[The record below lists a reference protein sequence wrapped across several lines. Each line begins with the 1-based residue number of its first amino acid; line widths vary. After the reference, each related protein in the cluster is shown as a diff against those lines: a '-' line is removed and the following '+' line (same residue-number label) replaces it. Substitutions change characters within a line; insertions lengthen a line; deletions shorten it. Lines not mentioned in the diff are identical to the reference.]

1 MGAQPDKKS
10 TLKICGLACLFIG
23 SFISI
28 DAHCTASE
36 VHAAPAS
43 RSDLPQIWPN
53 TDLLNLLHG
62 YNYVLKTSAEGE
74 VESLII
80 SGKNGSGLGNRI
92 VDASFVS
99 KTPIAMPTDDGSGQ
113 PSAKLSESLQ
123 GQDAVHALGAQL
135 PAIASEHGMTAD
147 RLREILLNDTTAWID
162 TSGRLYYVEA
172 PPAAE
177 PGEQTEGS
185 SDNVFASP
193 VAAPVDL
200 SKTFQLHSKPGASK
214 VIYLDFNGQTVT
226 GTGWNNSYSLPSIN
240 APAFDTGGDASVFD
254 EAELTRI
261 QNIWSRVAED
271 YAPFDIDVTTEE
283 PPADAMDRSSS
294 SDQAYG
300 TRAIITKK
308 VLPCTCGGIA
318 YVGIFDYTSSYYKPA
333 WIFYDML
340 GGGDEKF
347 VAEAISHEVGHNLG
361 LNHDGGSGTS
371 YYQGHGAGA
380 TGWAPIMGVG
390 YYRELVQWSQGEY
403 PGANNHE
410 DDISILQSHGAAIR
424 ADDAGDAPGSAV
436 ALAGSSSSGTF
447 VASQT
452 GVVERVGDLDYYVF
466 SSAGGQVNF
475 DVAPAAL
482 GPNLDVSIDLFSA
495 EGSLV
500 ASANPT
506 DTLDASISVNLTPGI
521 FYLRVSGAGKAPN
534 GTDYGYSNYGSLGQY
549 QISGRLV
556 QGATQAPAALATAS
570 ASNGIAPL
578 EVQFSGTDSTDDGTI
593 THYSWD
599 FGDGSSSSEAN
610 PRHTFTDAGTF
621 TVRLTVTDDVGLTS
635 EASVPVSV
643 AAQGASTTS
652 HVGNMTIELSQKLI
666 KARARVQVA
675 VTNGVGQPISG
686 VAVKGKWSGLVK
698 GKAKGVTDDSGI
710 VTLSSPLTKKKG
722 TFTFSV
728 SGLSGDGYTYDPSLN
743 SQTRISLT
751 R

>member
-1 MGAQPDKKS
+1 
-10 TLKICGLACLFIG
+10 
-23 SFISI
+23 
-28 DAHCTASE
+28 
-36 VHAAPAS
+36 
-43 RSDLPQIWPN
+43 
-53 TDLLNLLHG
+53 
-62 YNYVLKTSAEGE
+62 
-74 VESLII
+74 
-80 SGKNGSGLGNRI
+80 
-92 VDASFVS
+92 
-99 KTPIAMPTDDGSGQ
+99 
-113 PSAKLSESLQ
+113 
-123 GQDAVHALGAQL
+123 
-135 PAIASEHGMTAD
+135 MTAD

>member
-1 MGAQPDKKS
+1 
-10 TLKICGLACLFIG
+10 
-23 SFISI
+23 
-28 DAHCTASE
+28 
-36 VHAAPAS
+36 
-43 RSDLPQIWPN
+43 
-53 TDLLNLLHG
+53 
-62 YNYVLKTSAEGE
+62 
-74 VESLII
+74 
-80 SGKNGSGLGNRI
+80 
-92 VDASFVS
+92 
-99 KTPIAMPTDDGSGQ
+99 
-113 PSAKLSESLQ
+113 
-123 GQDAVHALGAQL
+123 
-135 PAIASEHGMTAD
+135 MTAD

-172 PPAAE
+172 PPAAN
-177 PGEQTEGS
+177 PGEQTEGG

-226 GTGWNNSYSLPSIN
+226 GTGWNNSYSLPTIY
-240 APAFDTGGDASVFD
+240 APAFDTGGNASVFD

-283 PPADAMDRSSS
+283 PSADAMDRSSS

-410 DDISILQSHGAAIR
+410 DDISILRGHGAAIR

-436 ALAGSSSSGTF
+436 ALAGSLSGGTF
-447 VASQT
+447 VASQA

-482 GPNLDVSIDLFSA
+482 GPNLDVSIALFSA

-521 FYLRVSGAGKAPN
+521 FYLRVSGAGKGAN
-534 GTDYGYSNYGSLGQY
+534 GTDYGYSSYGSLGQY
-549 QISGRLV
+549 QISGRLM

-621 TVRLTVTDDVGLTS
+621 TVRLRVTDDVGLTS

-652 HVGNMTIELSQKLI
+652 HVGNMMIELSQKLM

-698 GKAKGVTDDSGI
+698 GKAKGVTDESGI
-710 VTLSSPLTKKKG
+710 VTLSSPPTKKKG

>member
-10 TLKICGLACLFIG
+10 TLQICGLACLFIG

-36 VHAAPAS
+36 AHTAPAS
-43 RSDLPQIWPN
+43 RSYLPRIWPN
-53 TDLLNLLHG
+53 TDLQNLLRG
-62 YNYVLKTSAEGE
+62 YNYILKTSAAGK
-74 VESLII
+74 VESLIV
-80 SGKNGSGLGNRI
+80 SGENGSGLGNRI
-92 VDASFVS
+92 ADASLVS
-99 KTPIAMPTDDGSGQ
+99 KTPVALPFGDGSDQ
-113 PSAKLSESLQ
+113 PSTKFSESLQ
-123 GQDAVHALGAQL
+123 GQDAIDALGAQL
-135 PAIASEHGMTAD
+135 PAIASEHGMSTD
-147 RLREILLNDTTAWID
+147 RLREILLNDTTAWLD

-185 SDNVFASP
+185 GNNVIAPP
-193 VAAPVDL
+193 VAALVEL
-200 SKTFQLHSKPGASK
+200 GKTFQLHSKSGASK
-214 VIYLDFNGQTVT
+214 IIYLDFNGQTVT
-226 GTGWNNSYSLPSIN
+226 GTGWNNSYSLPTIS
-240 APAFDTGGDASVFD
+240 APAFDTGGNASVFD
-254 EAELTRI
+254 DAELTRI

-283 PPADAMDRSSS
+283 PSADALDRSSS

-300 TRAIITKK
+300 TRAIITKRL
-308 VLPCTCGGIA
+308 LPCSCGGIA
-318 YVGIFDYTSSYYKPA
+318 YVGIFDYTTSYYKPA

-361 LNHDGGSGTS
+361 LNHDGGTGTG

-410 DDISILQSHGAAIR
+410 DDINILQSHGAAIR

-436 ALAGSSSSGTF
+436 ALAGSLSGGTL
-447 VASQT
+447 VASQA
-452 GVVERVGDLDYYVF
+452 GVIERRGDLDYYVF
-466 SSAGGQVNF
+466 TSAGGQVNF

-482 GPNLDVSIDLFSA
+482 GPNLDVSLALFSA

-500 ASANPT
+500 AAANPT
-506 DTLDASISVNLTPGI
+506 DTLDASLSANLTPGT
-521 FYLRVSGAGKAPN
+521 FYLRVSGAGKAAN
-534 GTDYGYSNYGSLGQY
+534 GTDYGYTDYGSLGQY
-549 QISGRLV
+549 QISGRLA

-578 EVQFSGTDSTDDGTI
+578 EVQFSGTDSSDDGTI
-593 THYSWD
+593 TRYSWD
-599 FGDGSSSSEAN
+599 FGDGSSSTEPN
-610 PRHTFTDAGTF
+610 PTHTFTFAGTF
-621 TVRLTVTDDVGLTS
+621 AVKLTVTDDAGLTS
-635 EASVPVSV
+635 EASVSVSV
-643 AAQGASTTS
+643 AAQGAPTASR
-652 HVGNMTIELSQKLI
+652 VLEMMIELSQKLK
-666 KARARVQVA
+666 KARAKVQLQ
-675 VTNGVGQPISG
+675 VTNGLGQPIPG
-686 VAVKGKWSGLVK
+686 TLVKGKWRGLVK
-698 GKAKGVTDDSGI
+698 GKVKGITDDSGI
-710 VTLSSPLTKKKG
+710 VTLSSPATKKKG

-728 SGLSGDGYTYDPSLN
+728 SGLSGHGYTYDPSLN
-743 SQTRISLT
+743 SQTIISLT